1 MKPQTTLFL
10 FFLSLYF
17 LTGQGSIQS
26 SDGKIMYYLAQ
37 AMVEDQSL
45 SFSESVTHLENQGPQ
60 YSKYGFGMS
69 VLAIPFYMF
78 GKVLSALLEIDES
91 MATQFTVS
99 MINAILTALSCV
111 MIFRF
116 SLDRLN
122 FSYSTGLF
130 LSLGFGLS
138 TIAWYYSEDFMSE
151 PATTLFLLSAVYFAT
166 NDDLSRKKQ
175 SMVLAGTFLAIAIS
189 CRMASLVVVP
199 GFVLYEWMTWKDSK
213 EKKISRFCID
223 IFRASI
229 PVIFI
234 IAIIMSYN
242 YARFEDLFETG
253 YEKEGFGGSFF
264 VGFYGILFSSGKSLF
279 LYNPLTLIGCLAFGK
294 FWMHDKQLALF
305 GFWLIFSQLLMFSF
319 WHSWPGGMS
328 WGPRLMLVVIPYL
341 ILPVGFF
348 WEKFEKKSK
357 IPVIALL
364 ILGIIIQI
372 PSITVNISRY
382 YYEINKQFGSQ
393 GHEKLLFSFEE
404 SPLIGQFK
412 QVAKVY
418 AILDNA
424 LQVQKMVSFAKE
436 KKKFLGE
443 NVNVVLKNGLAI
455 NSPNFWWYYMWL
467 FGYSFLFWLVPPILF
482 LSIMI
487 ITGYKLIKET
497 TRT

>member
-10 FFLSLYF
+10 FFVSLYF

-26 SDGKIMYYLAQ
+26 SDGKIMYFLAQ

-45 SFSESVTHLENQGPQ
+45 SFSESVTHLENQEPQ

-69 VLAIPFYMF
+69 VLAIPFYIF

-91 MATQFTVS
+91 MATQFAVS

-116 SLDRLN
+116 SLYRLN
-122 FSYSTGLF
+122 FSYSTGLL

-166 NDDLSRKKQ
+166 NNDISRKKQ
-175 SMVLAGTFLAIAIS
+175 SMVLAGTFLAVAIS
-189 CRMASLVVVP
+189 CRMASLVAVP
-199 GFVLYEWMTWKDSK
+199 GFVLYEWMTWKGSR
-213 EKKISRFCID
+213 EKKIARFCIE
-223 IFRASI
+223 IFRAAI
-229 PVIFI
+229 PVIFMM
-234 IAIIMSYN
+234 AIIMSYN
-242 YARFEDLFETG
+242 YIRFEDLFETG
-253 YEKEGFGGSFF
+253 YEGEGFKGNFF
-264 VGFYGILFSSGKSLF
+264 VGFYGILFSPGKSLF
-279 LYNPLTLIGCLAFGK
+279 LYNPLTIIGCLAFGK
-294 FWMHDKQLALF
+294 FWMHDKKIALF
-305 GFWLIFSQLLMFSF
+305 CFWLILSHLLMFSF

-348 WEKFEKKSK
+348 WEKFENKSK
-357 IPVIALL
+357 TLVILFL
-364 ILGIIIQI
+364 VLGVIIQI
-372 PSITVNISRY
+372 PSIMVNISRY

-393 GHEKLLFSFEE
+393 GHEKLLFSFKE

-418 AILDNA
+418 SLLANDFQI
-424 LQVQKMVSFAKE
+424 QKMVSFAKQ
-436 KKKFLGE
+436 KKNFLGE
-443 NVNVVLKNGLAI
+443 DVSVVLKNGLAI

-467 FGYSFLFWLVPPILF
+467 FGYSFLFWLVPPVLF

-497 TRT
+497 IRT